1 MKTQLNKDNI
11 GSVQEALV
19 KAYKELDL
27 SSGNS
32 NPLLYKPFKKDDAPI
47 CIYTD
52 GIQKFSKE
60 LNGSYA
66 RTADSVLNITN
77 APISLHEI

>member
-1 MKTQLNKDNI
+1 MCKYHQQILGHITIDNKVVPKPLKTQLNKDNI

-19 KAYKELDL
+19 QAYQELDL

-52 GIQKFSKE
+52 GIQKFSKK
-60 LNGSYA
+60 
-66 RTADSVLNITN
+66 VK
-77 APISLHEI
+77 